1 MNVLFLS
8 RIENILATPP
18 LDGMILPGITRQS
31 VLDLT
36 REWDEFQ
43 VEERNFTMDE
53 LIELNNKNKV
63 SLCYLLNFIQY
74 QFMFHNYF
82 IQTGFYF

>member
-1 MNVLFLS
+1 MLQ
-8 RIENILATPP
+8 IEKVLATPP
-18 LDGMILPGITRQS
+18 LNGMILPGITRQS

-36 REWDEFQ
+36 KEWDEFH

-63 SLCYLLNFIQY
+63 SLNHLLNGIQ
-74 QFMFHNYF
+74 
-82 IQTGFYF
+82 